1 MRTCTLLGL
10 FMNVPLSSE
19 RSWTPFHHPL
29 LLSYNKWCFCHVM
42 YDESQITLIFYLNI
56 TIVVKNVEFKVEKYI
71 DKGSILSKIN
81 NQGWPI

>member
-29 LLSYNKWCFCHVM
+29 LISYYKWCFCHVM
-42 YDESQITLIFYLNI
+42 YDESQITLILYLNI
-56 TIVVKNVEFKVEKYI
+56 TIAVKMLN
-71 DKGSILSKIN
+71 SRLKIYRLRVN
-81 NQGWPI
+81 PINFFA